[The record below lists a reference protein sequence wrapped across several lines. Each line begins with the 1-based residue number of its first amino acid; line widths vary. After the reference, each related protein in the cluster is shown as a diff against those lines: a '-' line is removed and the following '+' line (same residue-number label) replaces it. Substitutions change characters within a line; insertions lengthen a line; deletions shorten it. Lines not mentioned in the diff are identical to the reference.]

1 MTIETGLAGQ
11 NRWFQAA
18 LARKSAKAQPRNK
31 ALEQQSLGTA
41 KPWNKS
47 AEAGGGMR
55 VTDTFDF
62 VVVGGGS
69 GGSAVAGRLSED
81 PKTSVA
87 LLEAGGRNDNWV
99 VTTPGALALMV
110 PSKLNNWAF
119 DTVPQA
125 GLNGRIGYQPRGKGL
140 GGSSAINAMVYIRG
154 HRRDY
159 DQWASLGNAGWSF
172 ADVLPYF
179 KRSEDNADFDG
190 EFHGKG
196 GPLAVNK
203 LRTDNPVQ
211 QTFLQGAREAQFR
224 IREDFNAEDHE
235 GLGIYQV
242 TQRNGERWSAARA
255 YVHPHMAT
263 RSNLRVETDAQASL
277 ILFEGKR
284 AVGVKY
290 RQGNQLKQIRARRE
304 VILAAGAFQT
314 PQLLMLSGIGDSAA
328 LAKHGIAS
336 VHHLPG
342 VGQNLQDH
350 PDFIFAYLS
359 DSPYFT
365 GMSFSGIAH
374 QLKAIMQYRR
384 ERRGPMTSNFAECGG
399 FLKTRPDLDIPDI
412 QLHFGMA
419 VVDDHG
425 RKRRWGRGFSC
436 HVCLLRPKSRGRV
449 ALHSADPMQAPLIDP
464 NFLDEADDLEAM
476 VAGYQTT
483 RRLME
488 APALRALQ
496 KKDMFTENIR
506 TDDDIRAILRA
517 RVDTVYH
524 PVGTAKMGVDDPL
537 AVVDPRLKI
546 YGLDGLRITDASV
559 MPTLIGG
566 NTNAPTIMIGEKAAD
581 MIKAEMRA
589 S

>member
-1 MTIETGLAGQ
+1 
-11 NRWFQAA
+11 
-18 LARKSAKAQPRNK
+18 
-31 ALEQQSLGTA
+31 LEPEKPGPGAPGTEKTLG
-41 KPWNKS
+41 
-47 AEAGGGMR
+47 ER
-55 VTDTFDF
+55 VTDTVDF

-69 GGSAVAGRLSED
+69 GGCAVAGRLSED

-87 LLEAGGRNDNWV
+87 VLEAGGACDNWV

-125 GLNGRIGYQPRGKGL
+125 GLQGRIGYQPRGKGL

-154 HRRDY
+154 HRSDY
-159 DQWASLGNAGWSF
+159 DQWASLGNIGWSY

-190 EFHGKG
+190 EYHGKG
-196 GPLAVNK
+196 GPLAVNR

-211 QTFLQGAREAQFR
+211 QTFLQAAREAQFR

-242 TQRNGERWSAARA
+242 TQKNGERWSAARA
-255 YVHPHMAT
+255 YVHPHMGT
-263 RSNLRVETDAQASL
+263 RANLRVETQAQATR

-284 AVGVKY
+284 AVGVEY
-290 RQGNQLKQIRARRE
+290 RQGEAVKQIRARRE
-304 VILAAGAFQT
+304 VIVSSGAFQT
-314 PQLLMLSGIGDSAA
+314 PQLLLLSGVGDNAA
-328 LAKHGIAS
+328 LARHGIATT
-336 VHHLPG
+336 HHLPG

-374 QLKAIMQYRR
+374 QLRAIMQYRR

-419 VVDDHG
+419 MVDDHG

-436 HVCLLRPKSRGRV
+436 HVCLLRPKSRGSV
-449 ALHSADPMQAPLIDP
+449 SLHSADPFAAPAIDP
-464 NFLDEADDLEAM
+464 NFLGEADDLESM
-476 VAGYQTT
+476 VAGYKTT

-488 APALRALQ
+488 TPALKALQ
-496 KKDMFTENIR
+496 KKDMFTAGVE
-506 TDDDIRAILRA
+506 TDDDIRSLLRA

-524 PVGTAKMGVDDPL
+524 PVGTARMGNDAM
-537 AVVDPRLKI
+537 AVVDPKLRVH
-546 YGLDGLRITDASV
+546 GLEGLRIVDASV

-589 S
+589 SIPA